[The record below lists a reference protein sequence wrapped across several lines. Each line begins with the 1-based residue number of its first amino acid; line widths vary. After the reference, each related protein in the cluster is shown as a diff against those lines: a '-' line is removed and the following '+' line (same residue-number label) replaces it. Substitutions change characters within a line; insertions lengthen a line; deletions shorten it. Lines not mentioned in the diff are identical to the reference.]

1 MKTPN
6 SECRCAADKLI
17 EFWKIHRRFDANIRD
32 LARDAGVSPDTV
44 YRWLNRKAIP
54 KPAKAQL
61 IESWL
66 NKSNP

>member
-1 MKTPN
+1 MKTPDGTGQP
-6 SECRCAADKLI
+6 AADRLI
-17 EFWKIHRRFDANIRD
+17 DFWKIHRRFDANIRD
-32 LARDAGVSPDTV
+32 LARHADVSPDTV

-66 NKSNP
+66 DARKS